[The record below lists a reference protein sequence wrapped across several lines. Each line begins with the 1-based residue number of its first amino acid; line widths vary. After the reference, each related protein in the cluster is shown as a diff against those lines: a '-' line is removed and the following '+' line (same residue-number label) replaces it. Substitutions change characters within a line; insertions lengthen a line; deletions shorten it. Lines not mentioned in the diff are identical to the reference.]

1 MGQRSKAGSRAMV
14 DQKIETKDILAS
26 QELVWN
32 RLRQI
37 QTSNKIGSA
46 YLFSGPPGCG
56 KEGLAIKFSQMLN
69 CENNR
74 DDICDNCP
82 SCIRSSKLQHE
93 NVKVLFPLP
102 TPKKSSGNEVTGID
116 KKDID
121 IVTNEIH
128 KKSIDPY
135 HKIIIPKAN
144 RILIQSIRELRRN
157 LYLKSESSGRKVV
170 LVFDAHLLSVGQG
183 EAANAFLKLLEEPPS
198 NTTIVLV
205 TDHVELL
212 LPTIISRCQRIG
224 FPRLDDRYIGAWFQS
239 KIEKKEDLS
248 FLVGLSR
255 GSMHSAYFFI
265 SQSKKEITD
274 LIKYLID
281 STTKNDTEKWRKFI
295 QDYAKLAKQEKD
307 RFGYH
312 FMLLKIWYQSVNRLQ
327 KGIDDPLHDTPFK
340 IGMETFI
347 STYPTAKV
355 LSIVVDLEET
365 VRAIPMNLYMP
376 LVLTNLLLKTQ
387 KNLRQ

>member
-1 MGQRSKAGSRAMV
+1 MAN
-14 DQKIETKDILAS
+14 QKIETKDIIAS
-26 QELVWN
+26 QELVWD
-32 RLRQI
+32 RLREI

-56 KEGLAIKFSQMLN
+56 KEGIAIKFSQMLN
-69 CENNR
+69 CEINR

-82 SCIRSSKLQHE
+82 SCVRSSKLQHE

-102 TPKKSSGNEVTGID
+102 TPKNSSGNEVAGID

-121 IVTNEIH
+121 LVTNEIQ

-157 LYLKSESSGRKVV
+157 LYLKSEASGRKVV

-224 FPRLDDRYIGAWFQS
+224 FPRLDDRYIGICLQS

-248 FLVGLSR
+248 FFVGLSR
-255 GSMHSAYFFI
+255 GNMHSAYFFI
-265 SQSKKEITD
+265 SQSIKEITD

-281 STTKNDTEKWRKFI
+281 STTKDDTEKWRKFI

-327 KGIDDPLHDTPFK
+327 KGIGDPLHDTPFK

>member
-1 MGQRSKAGSRAMV
+1 MV
-14 DQKIETKDILAS
+14 DQKIETNTTTTS
-26 QELVWN
+26 QQAVWA

-37 QTSNKIGSA
+37 VTSNKIGSA

-56 KEGLAIKFSQMLN
+56 KEGTAIKFSQMLN
-69 CENNR
+69 CEINKDN
-74 DDICDNCP
+74 ICENCP
-82 SCIRSSKLQHE
+82 SCVRSSKLQHE
-93 NVKVLFPLP
+93 NVKIIFPLP
-102 TPKKSSGNEVTGID
+102 TPKKSSDNEDSGIG

-121 IVTNEIH
+121 LVTDELH

-135 HKIIIPKAN
+135 HKIIIPMAN
-144 RILIQSIRELRRN
+144 RILIQSIRELRKN

-170 LVFDAHLLSVGQG
+170 LVFDAHLLSAGQG

-198 NTTIVLV
+198 NTTIVIV

-224 FPRLDDRYIGAWFQS
+224 FPRLDDRYIGAWLQS
-239 KIEKKEDLS
+239 KRAKKEDLS

-255 GSMHSAYFFI
+255 GNMHSAYFFI
-265 SQSKKEITD
+265 SQSIKEITD

-281 STTKNDTEKWRKFI
+281 STTKDDTEKWRKFI

-347 STYPTAKV
+347 STYPSAKV

-387 KNLRQ
+387 KNLK

>member
-1 MGQRSKAGSRAMV
+1 MV

>member
-1 MGQRSKAGSRAMV
+1 
-14 DQKIETKDILAS
+14 
-26 QELVWN
+26 LVWN

>member
-1 MGQRSKAGSRAMV
+1 M
-14 DQKIETKDILAS
+14 
-26 QELVWN
+26 
-32 RLRQI
+32 
-37 QTSNKIGSA
+37 
-46 YLFSGPPGCG
+46 
-56 KEGLAIKFSQMLN
+56 
-69 CENNR
+69 
-74 DDICDNCP
+74 
-82 SCIRSSKLQHE
+82 
-93 NVKVLFPLP
+93 
-102 TPKKSSGNEVTGID
+102 
-116 KKDID
+116 
-121 IVTNEIH
+121 
-128 KKSIDPY
+128 
-135 HKIIIPKAN
+135 
-144 RILIQSIRELRRN
+144 
-157 LYLKSESSGRKVV
+157 KSESSGRKVV

-265 SQSKKEITD
+265 SQSIKEITD

>member
-102 TPKKSSGNEVTGID
+102 TPKNSSGNEVAGID
-116 KKDID
+116 KKYID
-121 IVTNEIH
+121 LVTNEIQ

-224 FPRLDDRYIGAWFQS
+224 FPRLDDRYIGIWLQP

-255 GSMHSAYFFI
+255 GNMHSAYFFI
-265 SQSKKEITD
+265 SQSIKEITD